1 MSLSLQVAVLAISY
15 IQRGHI
21 KLQVTKL
28 EFFFLKHNLL
38 SKIYNNHED
47 HTDF

>member
-15 IQRGHI
+15 IQKGQI

-28 EFFFLKHNLL
+28 ECFQKHNLL